1 MNGNGV
7 IRSGYPFGWGAY
19 ESTLVRGDGMYVF
32 DQNGKRYLD
41 LCSGLW
47 NMPLGYS
54 ERRIKAV
61 VNKQMEQLPFSN
73 LLVFSSDIQT
83 QYAQRLLQW
92 MGDFGCILYT
102 CSGSETVEA
111 AIKTCR
117 QYQCLRN
124 RPEHRRIAAFTL
136 SYHGTSYG
144 VMSVSGIDQIL
155 TDVYRPLV
163 PEISWVTVP
172 ADYADEDAWRQAI
185 NGLWE
190 REGDYLAGFIV
201 EPVMASGRVV
211 PVPNPVLQ
219 HIQQRCRERD
229 VLLVADE
236 VATGFGRTGTPFA
249 WQQAEITPDLVC
261 LSKAIN
267 NGYLAEERGMFPKE
281 TVQSQLL
288 FLARLKGMSAKA
300 ADQSIQRWLE
310 RLEIPQ
316 YQKSKLESLSK
327 GNPTFHDV
335 LQKLVD
341 AQVPVDALERSQ
353 ESLQEI
359 FLNLVGE
366 EGVEA

>member
-54 ERRIKAV
+54 EGRIKAV

-144 VMSVSGIDQIL
+144 AMSVSGIDQIL

-190 REGDYLAGFIV
+190 RKGLPGGLHRGAGDGLRPGGARPQPGPSAHPAALPRAGRAAGGGRGGHRLRPHWHPLRLAAGGDHPRPGL
-201 EPVMASGRVV
+201 PVQG
-211 PVPNPVLQ
+211 
-219 HIQQRCRERD
+219 HQQRLPGGGAGGC
-229 VLLVADE
+229 
-236 VATGFGRTGTPFA
+236 
-249 WQQAEITPDLVC
+249 
-261 LSKAIN
+261 S
-267 NGYLAEERGMFPKE
+267 KE

-288 FLARLKGMSAKA
+288 FLARLTSPFLRSA
-300 ADQSIQRWLE
+300 
-310 RLEIPQ
+310 
-316 YQKSKLESLSK
+316 
-327 GNPTFHDV
+327 
-335 LQKLVD
+335 
-341 AQVPVDALERSQ
+341 RSAGGG
-353 ESLQEI
+353 L
-359 FLNLVGE
+359 L
-366 EGVEA
+366 

>member
-92 MGDFGCILYT
+92 MGDFGCVLYT
-102 CSGSETVEA
+102 CSGSESVEA

-124 RPEHRRIAAFTL
+124 RPERRRIAAFTL

-144 VMSVSGIDQIL
+144 AMSVSGIDQIL

-185 NGLWE
+185 DGLWE

-201 EPVMASGRVV
+201 EPVMASGGVV
-211 PVPNPVLQ
+211 PIPTPVLQ

-249 WQQAEITPDLVC
+249 WQQAEITPRPAPTCSRSRVPAW
-261 LSKAIN
+261 STSPP
-267 NGYLAEERGMFPKE
+267 R
-281 TVQSQLL
+281 
-288 FLARLKGMSAKA
+288 A
-300 ADQSIQRWLE
+300 ATAPPWRRPW
-310 RLEIPQ
+310 
-316 YQKSKLESLSK
+316 
-327 GNPTFHDV
+327 GCWT
-335 LQKLVD
+335 
-341 AQVPVDALERSQ
+341 A
-353 ESLQEI
+353 
-359 FLNLVGE
+359 
-366 EGVEA
+366 

>member
-1 MNGNGV
+1 
-7 IRSGYPFGWGAY
+7 
-19 ESTLVRGDGMYVF
+19 
-32 DQNGKRYLD
+32 
-41 LCSGLW
+41 
-47 NMPLGYS
+47 MP
-54 ERRIKAV
+54 I
-61 VNKQMEQLPFSN
+61 
-73 LLVFSSDIQT
+73 
-83 QYAQRLLQW
+83 
-92 MGDFGCILYT
+92 
-102 CSGSETVEA
+102 
-111 AIKTCR
+111 
-117 QYQCLRN
+117 
-124 RPEHRRIAAFTL
+124 
-136 SYHGTSYG
+136 
-144 VMSVSGIDQIL
+144 
-155 TDVYRPLV
+155 
-163 PEISWVTVP
+163 
-172 ADYADEDAWRQAI
+172 
-185 NGLWE
+185 
-190 REGDYLAGFIV
+190 
-201 EPVMASGRVV
+201 
-211 PVPNPVLQ
+211 PNPVLK

-249 WQQAEITPDLVC
+249 WQQAEITPDLAC